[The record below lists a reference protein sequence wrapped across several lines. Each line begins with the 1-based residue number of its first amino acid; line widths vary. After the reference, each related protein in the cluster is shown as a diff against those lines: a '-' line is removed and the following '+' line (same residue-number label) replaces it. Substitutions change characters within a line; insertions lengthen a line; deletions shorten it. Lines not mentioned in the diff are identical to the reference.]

1 MLVVFQAC
9 KDKDFLC
16 VCPFSVINIKTEY
29 CLDPS
34 SYQGNHST
42 GNQVNSRKSHGG
54 GFLMI
59 KLGKS

>member
-1 MLVVFQAC
+1 MMSKFSINIKSRRSNLVVFQAC

-34 SYQGNHST
+34 SYQG
-42 GNQVNSRKSHGG
+42 
-54 GFLMI
+54 I
-59 KLGKS
+59 